1 MLTFLLFGGILEANE
16 RAFVSEIGLVYPFL
30 RRDTLQTAERLFNDN
45 VRYTKAMIYRRPAK
59 AWIWGGLKVGPN
71 EVIGELKKRGVNI
84 TVRTLQ
90 NWVNAG
96 LVPKPER
103 GRKGTGGSWADYPP
117 ETVPEAL
124 TVHLLKDIQR
134 LRNAEIAEARKG
146 YYEGK
151 QTPFSDAWGQ
161 VVELL
166 KQGNSYSEVH
176 FYANEARQGFL
187 NAEITLSHF
196 TKNKE
201 E

>member
-1 MLTFLLFGGILEANE
+1 M
-16 RAFVSEIGLVYPFL
+16 RPFL
-30 RRDTLQTAERLFNDN
+30 RGDTLQTAERLFNDS
-45 VRYTKAMIYRRPAK
+45 VRHSKAMIYYKPAK

-71 EVIGELKKRGVNI
+71 EVIEELKKRGINI

-117 ETVPEAL
+117 ETIPEAL
-124 TVHLLKDIQR
+124 TAHLLKEVQR

-151 QTPFSDAWGQ
+151 RVPYSDTWGHIADL
-161 VVELL
+161 V
-166 KQGNSYSEVH
+166 KKHPYSEVH
-176 FYANEARQGFL
+176 FYVNEAHQGFL

-196 TKNKE
+196 RSKGKQKDAPNK
-201 E
+201 